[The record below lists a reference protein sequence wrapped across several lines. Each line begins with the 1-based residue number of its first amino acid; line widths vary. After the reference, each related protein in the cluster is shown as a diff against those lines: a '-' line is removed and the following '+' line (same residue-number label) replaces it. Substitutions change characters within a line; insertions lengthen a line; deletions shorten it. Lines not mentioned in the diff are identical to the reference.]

1 VIVGTDQ
8 GLADLDLATGIIKPA
23 SVASLKS
30 QSSLIT
36 SVGRTPMGGL
46 RATRS
51 LNTALV
57 LSQASCLELS
67 QQDVFSENK
76 PFEFDTALR
85 KRQPLAES
93 IFRIEAGTS
102 PRESG
107 SIQRPT
113 EYAIVPPNYYVWS
126 RKSGIILLN
135 GATANITLHQY
146 SNEIHLSSASLIASF
161 ATSNGTFGI
170 LDSSGL
176 AVGTFVKSSRG
187 GGSILCAIRPYGETH
202 FRIGEEGGR
211 LECPADRRDLEL
223 ITSRPV
229 SWGSTTISESILL
242 PWSREVVSSRT
253 GRASIIGNIPP
264 GDHSMKILCQD
275 RSVPLH
281 VDLHVA
287 AFVHETWWFR
297 ISMVAILLGLITG
310 TVRWFVLL
318 RIRRRELRER
328 EMIEERI
335 HIGQD
340 LHDSIGAEL
349 VRINIAAMQ
358 GPSAGQ
364 NTEIARLAREASRQL
379 RDVVW
384 SVSDIHTLDA
394 LIAVICERVRTI
406 GDETGITVEIHTK
419 GAIPS
424 IDVSAQRLRDIYL
437 IMTEAMTNI
446 VRHSKSTSARLTSE
460 WSEQQFTISIEDHGC
475 GFDSSITTTGRG
487 ITGMIKRAERSQL
500 SFQCHSTPG
509 SGTRVSITMRLHHP

>member
-1 VIVGTDQ
+1 VATPLSIVAQPTIMQKPVIRIVVALSILGLFFGTIRWI
-8 GLADLDLATGIIKPA
+8 LL
-23 SVASLKS
+23 
-30 QSSLIT
+30 
-36 SVGRTPMGGL
+36 L
-46 RATRS
+46 RLRRKEAQERS
-51 LNTALV
+51 L
-57 LSQASCLELS
+57 
-67 QQDVFSENK
+67 
-76 PFEFDTALR
+76 
-85 KRQPLAES
+85 
-93 IFRIEAGTS
+93 
-102 PRESG
+102 
-107 SIQRPT
+107 
-113 EYAIVPPNYYVWS
+113 
-126 RKSGIILLN
+126 
-135 GATANITLHQY
+135 
-146 SNEIHLSSASLIASF
+146 
-161 ATSNGTFGI
+161 
-170 LDSSGL
+170 
-176 AVGTFVKSSRG
+176 
-187 GGSILCAIRPYGETH
+187 
-202 FRIGEEGGR
+202 
-211 LECPADRRDLEL
+211 
-223 ITSRPV
+223 
-229 SWGSTTISESILL
+229 
-242 PWSREVVSSRT
+242 
-253 GRASIIGNIPP
+253 
-264 GDHSMKILCQD
+264 
-275 RSVPLH
+275 
-281 VDLHVA
+281 
-287 AFVHETWWFR
+287 
-297 ISMVAILLGLITG
+297 
-310 TVRWFVLL
+310 
-318 RIRRRELRER
+318 
-328 EMIEERI
+328 IEERI

-509 SGTRVSITMRLHHP
+509 SGTRVSITMRLHLP